1 MAPDHRILLRHGGTE
16 VLVQA
21 WPVTWPDGTALALH
35 PVRLNGLDS
44 LFHRALQLH
53 DGTWIVFDV
62 RKLWRALDE
71 ELRLMPARDVPGV
84 VRYTLQ
90 FTFGTAEAVCKIAS
104 ENAVMHWLPLPIAE
118 AA

>member
-16 VLVQA
+16 VLHQA

-35 PVRLNGLDS
+35 PVRLNGVDS
-44 LFHRALQLH
+44 LFLRALQLN

-84 VRYTLQ
+84 IRYTLQ
-90 FTFGTAEAVCKIAS
+90 FNFGTADQVRARALEHQ
-104 ENAVMHWLPLPIAE
+104 VMCWLPMQQAE

>member
-1 MAPDHRILLRHGGTE
+1 MFADHRILHRHGGTE

-35 PVRLNGLDS
+35 PVRLNGIDS

-62 RKLWRALDE
+62 RKLWRPLDE
-71 ELRLMPARDVPGV
+71 ELRIMPARDVPGV

-90 FTFGTAEAVCKIAS
+90 FNFCTADQVRALACEHQVMCWQPQAV
-104 ENAVMHWLPLPIAE
+104 